1 MEYWFWISICY
12 SFLGYLLERVFAC
25 VTHATKQVRKCFLLL
40 PLCPVYGLAVAIHL
54 ALLPEDVTLLRLVV
68 QGAAVTTAVEYA
80 VHLFYDRMIGV
91 RFWDYTGVWGN
102 LNGRVCIPFSAAWGL
117 LSAGA
122 VLWIQPVV
130 ERVIFSAM
138 PPELTLAA
146 WMVVTADILLSLRLL
161 RRSGDTELLSW
172 RAMSERFG

>member
-1 MEYWFWISICY
+1 MVRVPCWEAANK
-12 SFLGYLLERVFAC
+12 SFRA
-25 VTHATKQVRKCFLLL
+25 
-40 PLCPVYGLAVAIHL
+40 
-54 ALLPEDVTLLRLVV
+54 
-68 QGAAVTTAVEYA
+68 
-80 VHLFYDRMIGV
+80 
-91 RFWDYTGVWGN
+91 
-102 LNGRVCIPFSAAWGL
+102 
-117 LSAGA
+117 
-122 VLWIQPVV
+122 VV